1 MKTCKTNI
9 DNWVKILK
17 TSGIDGC
24 ITGSCL
30 LDADFDMW
38 DSKPDVDLFVYSDRY
53 MIWAI
58 AKLMMTYGLKFGVDD
73 SPRSMM
79 QEEQKFKW
87 LIEDKKNKSKVTGIT
102 LATIKLHADDG
113 TIINV
118 SNKAG
123 CKNVADVINSF
134 DMTIIMKGWDI
145 KHGYEYDMTSQWS
158 EPNVAVPNKLRIVD
172 LDLVKTAY
180 WVRQF
185 DRVIKYWQ
193 RGFDTRPM
201 ARFYLNQIDQVLE
214 RGNIWTSE
222 QSEEFYE
229 SFAKEFVEMR
239 DKISKWL
246 KDKEEE

>member
-9 DNWVKILK
+9 KAWVEILK

-24 ITGSCL
+24 ITGSCM
-30 LDADFDMW
+30 LDADFDAW
-38 DSKPDVDLFVYSDRY
+38 DSKPDIDLFVYSDRY

-73 SPRSMM
+73 SDRSRM
-79 QEEQKFKW
+79 QEEQKFQW
-87 LIEDKKNKSKVTGIT
+87 LLEDKKNKSKVTGVT

-118 SNKAG
+118 SNKAN
-123 CKNVADVINSF
+123 CKTVADVINSF

-145 KHGYEYDMTSQWS
+145 KQGYMYDMTEQWS
-158 EPNVAVPNKLRIVD
+158 SPNVAVPNQLRKTD

-201 ARFYLNQIDQVLE
+201 ARFYLDEIDQVLE

-222 QSEEFYE
+222 QSEEFYNT
-229 SFAKEFVEMR
+229 FAQEFIEMR
-239 DKISKWL
+239 EKIIKWL
-246 KDKEEE
+246 ADKED